1 MSDSVLKGG
10 QGRTH
15 VMLDLPRTL
24 LATAGAALLACGFA
38 ASLAGAAAWAL
49 GRLL

>member
-1 MSDSVLKGG
+1 MSDAVLKGG

-24 LATAGAALLACGFA
+24 LVAAGGGLLACGFA
-38 ASLAGAAAWAL
+38 ASIAGAAAWAL